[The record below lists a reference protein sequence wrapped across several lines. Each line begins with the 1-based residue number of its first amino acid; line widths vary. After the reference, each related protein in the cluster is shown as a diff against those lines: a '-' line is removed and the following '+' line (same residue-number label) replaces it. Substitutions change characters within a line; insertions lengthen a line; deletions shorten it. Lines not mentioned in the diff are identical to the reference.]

1 MNECHEEV
9 EYEYGFCPDGG
20 GLMEFPVARAKDDD
34 GNEIIPEKPALTSS
48 NLAALRGRRYAREIA
63 DGARRAFNAVKH
75 AVFEP
80 HHDGLVPSQV
90 SCETAQF
97 DRRSAI
103 TLGAR
108 GDSYYEYLLKHWIH
122 SGRPAGGEAAY
133 LQGEEATSMYVLI
146 SGRIRLLQDKEK
158 ERVGN
163 GQSTFGPV
171 SYTHLTLPTKA

>member
-1 MNECHEEV
+1 MRGGTRRKEGQEERRDEESRKGEEERIWETGGRAENFTENFEETGRDGIETNGEGNEDSEEVNEGSEECHEEV

-108 GDSYYEYLLKHWIH
+108 GDSYYEKI
-122 SGRPAGGEAAY
+122 
-133 LQGEEATSMYVLI
+133 
-146 SGRIRLLQDKEK
+146 
-158 ERVGN
+158 
-163 GQSTFGPV
+163 
-171 SYTHLTLPTKA
+171 

>member
-1 MNECHEEV
+1 
-9 EYEYGFCPDGG
+9 
-20 GLMEFPVARAKDDD
+20 MEFPVARAVDEN
-34 GNEIIPEKPALTSS
+34 GAEVVPEKPALAASA
-48 NLAALRGRRYAREIA
+48 LAALRGRRYAREIA

-80 HHDGLVPSQV
+80 HHDGLPPSQV

-133 LQGEEATSMYVLI
+133 LQAMDGVLI
-146 SGRIRLLQDKEK
+146 HLLHRSSGEG
-158 ERVGN
+158 E
-163 GQSTFGPV
+163 V
-171 SYTHLTLPTKA
+171 SGGYAARDADEQ

>member
-1 MNECHEEV
+1 
-9 EYEYGFCPDGG
+9 
-20 GLMEFPVARAKDDD
+20 MEFPVARAVDES
-34 GNEIIPEKPALTSS
+34 GAEIVPEKPAVAAST
-48 NLAALRGRRYAREIA
+48 LAALRGRRYAREIA

-80 HHDGLVPSQV
+80 HHDGLPPSQV

-133 LQGEEATSMYVLI
+133 LQAMDGVLI
-146 SGRIRLLQDKEK
+146 HLLHRSSGEGEVFGDTPRDADEPG
-158 ERVGN
+158 VGLRYR
-163 GQSTFGPV
+163 GWGPGRRRPGAPRG
-171 SYTHLTLPTKA
+171 TRPARKARPCRPP